1 MRLDHLLSRENLEN
15 LQSHIQKGNLKRRI
29 SFPAF
34 PQHPAS
40 RAPSDETALSP
51 GETPG
56 AHLDSCIATERK
68 RDLSECE
75 VLRDSRID
83 AILRDQPIVQGEI
96 YYVVQ
101 PIGRLPKRRC
111 QGRTADALAQ
121 EADEGRG
128 KLR

>member
-1 MRLDHLLSRENLEN
+1 MRFFEINRSY
-15 LQSHIQKGNLKRRI
+15 K
-29 SFPAF
+29 
-34 PQHPAS
+34 
-40 RAPSDETALSP
+40 
-51 GETPG
+51 
-56 AHLDSCIATERK
+56 
-68 RDLSECE
+68 
-75 VLRDSRID
+75 
-83 AILRDQPIVQGEI
+83 VQI